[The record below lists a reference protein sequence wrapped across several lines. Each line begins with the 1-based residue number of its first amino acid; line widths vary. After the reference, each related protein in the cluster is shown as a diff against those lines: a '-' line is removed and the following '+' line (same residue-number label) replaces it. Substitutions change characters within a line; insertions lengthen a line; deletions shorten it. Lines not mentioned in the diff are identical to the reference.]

1 MVKKQ
6 YKKQHK
12 QQQNVPELTLQNK
25 KKSDLGVTLCFML
38 PSLIGVMVFIFI
50 PFIDVIRRSFFSAMS
65 GKFVGAKNYMNVFE
79 NEAFKLASSNTLK
92 FMVVCIPLLIILSL
106 GLALLI
112 QKIGEKAQLF
122 KMTFLLPMAIPV
134 ASVVL
139 LWQVLF
145 HKNGMLSSLVMSLG
159 GEGVDW
165 MKTDWAFWV
174 LVGSY
179 LWRNIGY
186 DMVLWLAGLSTL
198 SPAVYEAAKVD
209 GAGAWQQFLKITL
222 PQLLPTLF
230 TIVVLSILNAF
241 KVFREAYLIAG
252 DYPHDSMYMLQH
264 LFNNWFTS
272 LDIDKL
278 SAAATVV
285 AIIIFILII
294 GLQKAWGGDET

>member
-1 MVKKQ
+1 MKLP
-6 YKKQHK
+6 K
-12 QQQNVPELTLQNK
+12 QQQNAQEPIWQNK
-25 KKSDLGVTLCFML
+25 KKSDLKVALCFLL

-50 PFIDVIRRSFFSAMS
+50 PFIDVIRRSFFGAMS
-65 GKFVGAKNYMNVFE
+65 GEFVGLKNYATIFQN
-79 NEAFKLASSNTLK
+79 NAFKLAGGNTLK
-92 FMVVCIPLLIILSL
+92 FTLICIPLLVIASL

-112 QKIGEKAQLF
+112 NAIGKKAQLF

-145 HKNGMLSSLVMSLG
+145 HQNGLLSRGIIALG
-159 GEGVDW
+159 GQRVDW
-165 MKTDWAFWV
+165 MKTDWAFWI
-174 LVGSY
+174 LVASY

-186 DMVLWLAGLSTL
+186 DMVLWLAGLSTI
-198 SPAVYEAAKVD
+198 SPAIYEAAKVD
-209 GAGAWQQFLKITL
+209 GASSWKQFTKITI

-230 TIVVLSILNAF
+230 TIVVLSLLNSF

-264 LFNNWFTS
+264 LFNNWFVS

-278 SAAATVV
+278 SAAATIV
-285 AIIIFILII
+285 AGVILILI
-294 GLQKAWGGDET
+294 LLLQRTWEGDED

>member
-1 MVKKQ
+1 MKLP
-6 YKKQHK
+6 K
-12 QQQNVPELTLQNK
+12 QQQNAQEPIWQNK
-25 KKSDLGVTLCFML
+25 KKSDLKVALCFLL

-50 PFIDVIRRSFFSAMS
+50 PFIDVIRRSFFGAMS
-65 GKFVGAKNYMNVFE
+65 GEFVGLKNYATIFQND
-79 NEAFKLASSNTLK
+79 AFKLAGGNTLK
-92 FMVVCIPLLIILSL
+92 FTLICIPLLVIASL

-112 QKIGEKAQLF
+112 NVIGKKAQLF

-145 HKNGMLSSLVMSLG
+145 HQNGLLSRGIIALG
-159 GEGVDW
+159 GQRVDW
-165 MKTDWAFWV
+165 MKTDWAFWI
-174 LVGSY
+174 LVASY

-186 DMVLWLAGLSTL
+186 DMVLWLAGLSTI
-198 SPAVYEAAKVD
+198 SPAIYEAAKVD
-209 GAGAWQQFLKITL
+209 GASSWKQFTKITI

-230 TIVVLSILNAF
+230 TIVVLSLLNSF

-264 LFNNWFTS
+264 LFNNWFVS

-278 SAAATVV
+278 SAAATIV
-285 AIIIFILII
+285 AGVILILI
-294 GLQKAWGGDET
+294 LLLQRTWEGDED

>member
-1 MVKKQ
+1 
-6 YKKQHK
+6 
-12 QQQNVPELTLQNK
+12 
-25 KKSDLGVTLCFML
+25 ML

-112 QKIGEKAQLF
+112 QRIGEKAQLF

-285 AIIIFILII
+285 AIIIFVLII

>member
-1 MVKKQ
+1 MKLP
-6 YKKQHK
+6 K
-12 QQQNVPELTLQNK
+12 QQQNAQEPIWQNK
-25 KKSDLGVTLCFML
+25 KKSDLKVALCFLL

-50 PFIDVIRRSFFSAMS
+50 PFIDVIRRSFFGAMS
-65 GKFVGAKNYMNVFE
+65 GEFVGLKNYATIFQN
-79 NEAFKLASSNTLK
+79 NAFKLAGGNTLK
-92 FMVVCIPLLIILSL
+92 FTLICIPLLVIASL

-112 QKIGEKAQLF
+112 NAIGKKAQLF

-145 HKNGMLSSLVMSLG
+145 HQNGLLSRGIIALG
-159 GEGVDW
+159 GQRVDW
-165 MKTDWAFWV
+165 MKTDWAFWI
-174 LVGSY
+174 LVASY

-186 DMVLWLAGLSTL
+186 DMVLWLAGLSTI
-198 SPAVYEAAKVD
+198 SPAIYEAAKVD
-209 GAGAWQQFLKITL
+209 GASSWQQFTKITI

-230 TIVVLSILNAF
+230 TIVVLSLLNSF

-264 LFNNWFTS
+264 LFNNWFVS

-278 SAAATVV
+278 SAAATIV
-285 AIIIFILII
+285 AGVILILI
-294 GLQKAWGGDET
+294 LLLQRTWEGDED

>member
-1 MVKKQ
+1 MARKQ
-6 YKKQHK
+6 QMKLPK
-12 QQQNVPELTLQNK
+12 QQQNAQEPIWQNK
-25 KKSDLGVTLCFML
+25 KKSDLKVALCFLL

-50 PFIDVIRRSFFSAMS
+50 PFIDVIRRSFFGAMS
-65 GKFVGAKNYMNVFE
+65 GEFVGLKNYATIFQND
-79 NEAFKLASSNTLK
+79 AFKLAGGNTLK
-92 FMVVCIPLLIILSL
+92 FTLICIPLLVIASL

-112 QKIGEKAQLF
+112 NAIGKKAQLF

-145 HKNGMLSSLVMSLG
+145 HQNGLLSRGIIALG
-159 GEGVDW
+159 GQRVDW
-165 MKTDWAFWV
+165 MKTDWAFWI
-174 LVGSY
+174 LVASY

-186 DMVLWLAGLSTL
+186 DMVLWLAGLSTI
-198 SPAVYEAAKVD
+198 SPAIYEAAKVD
-209 GAGAWQQFLKITL
+209 GASSWQQFTKITI

-230 TIVVLSILNAF
+230 TIVVLSLLNSF

-264 LFNNWFTS
+264 LFNNWFVS

-278 SAAATVV
+278 SAAATIV
-285 AIIIFILII
+285 AGVILILI
-294 GLQKAWGGDET
+294 LLLQRTWEGDED

>member
-1 MVKKQ
+1 MKLP
-6 YKKQHK
+6 K
-12 QQQNVPELTLQNK
+12 QQQNAQEPIWQNK
-25 KKSDLGVTLCFML
+25 KKSDLKVALCFLL

-50 PFIDVIRRSFFSAMS
+50 PFIDVIRRSFFGAMS
-65 GKFVGAKNYMNVFE
+65 GEFVGLKNYATIFQN
-79 NEAFKLASSNTLK
+79 NAFKLAGGNTLK
-92 FMVVCIPLLIILSL
+92 FTLICIPLLVIASL

-112 QKIGEKAQLF
+112 NAIGKKAQLF

-145 HKNGMLSSLVMSLG
+145 HQNGLLSRGIIALG
-159 GEGVDW
+159 GQRVDW
-165 MKTDWAFWV
+165 MKTDWAFWI
-174 LVGSY
+174 LVASY

-186 DMVLWLAGLSTL
+186 DMVLWLAGLSTI
-198 SPAVYEAAKVD
+198 SPAIYEAARVD
-209 GAGAWQQFLKITL
+209 GANSWQQFTKITI

-230 TIVVLSILNAF
+230 TIVVLSLLNSF

-264 LFNNWFTS
+264 LFNNWFVS

-278 SAAATVV
+278 SAAATIV
-285 AIIIFILII
+285 AGVILILI
-294 GLQKAWGGDET
+294 LLLQRTWEGDED

>member
-1 MVKKQ
+1 MKLP
-6 YKKQHK
+6 K
-12 QQQNVPELTLQNK
+12 QQQNAQEPIWQNK
-25 KKSDLGVTLCFML
+25 KKSDLKVALCFLL

-50 PFIDVIRRSFFSAMS
+50 PFIDVIRRSFFGAMS
-65 GKFVGAKNYMNVFE
+65 GEFVGLKNYATIFQND
-79 NEAFKLASSNTLK
+79 AFKLAGGNTLK
-92 FMVVCIPLLIILSL
+92 FTLICIPLLVIASL

-112 QKIGEKAQLF
+112 NAIRKKAQLF

-145 HKNGMLSSLVMSLG
+145 HQNGLLSRGIIALG
-159 GEGVDW
+159 GQRVDW
-165 MKTDWAFWV
+165 MKTDWAFWI
-174 LVGSY
+174 LVASY

-186 DMVLWLAGLSTL
+186 DMVLWLAGLSTI
-198 SPAVYEAAKVD
+198 SPAIYEAARVD
-209 GAGAWQQFLKITL
+209 GANSWQQFTKITI

-230 TIVVLSILNAF
+230 TIVVLSLLNSF

-264 LFNNWFTS
+264 LFNNWFVS

-278 SAAATVV
+278 SAAATIV
-285 AIIIFILII
+285 AGVILILI
-294 GLQKAWGGDET
+294 LLLQRTWGGDED